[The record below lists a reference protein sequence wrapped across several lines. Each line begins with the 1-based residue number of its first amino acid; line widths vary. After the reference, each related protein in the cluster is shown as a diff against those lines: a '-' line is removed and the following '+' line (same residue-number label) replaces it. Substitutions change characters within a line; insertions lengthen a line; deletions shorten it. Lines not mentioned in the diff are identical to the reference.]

1 MRTTSITLCLVLAS
15 FGVSAKILADPDL
28 TYQANKTCAKRD
40 VLELKVPLEAN
51 NPSSPHGVWTR
62 AWCRATIDALK
73 ENPDIAPADSVACQ
87 QAAIKQYRAGQNTTV
102 SSSSCRDAHQLK
114 PVCGIKN
121 PVALVQ
127 TDQRIPVL
135 NPVLC
140 CRPLSHS
147 DLNYRARETCQ

>member
-51 NPSSPHGVWTR
+51 NPSSPTWGLDKGMVQ
-62 AWCRATIDALK
+62 ATIDALK

-87 QAAIKQYRAGQNTTV
+87 QAAIKQYRAGQKTL
-102 SSSSCRDAHQLK
+102 Q
-114 PVCGIKN
+114 
-121 PVALVQ
+121 
-127 TDQRIPVL
+127 
-135 NPVLC
+135 
-140 CRPLSHS
+140 
-147 DLNYRARETCQ
+147 